1 MNQKTRSK
9 PLFINKVEDFPSF
22 RTTLNIFKVYL
33 LQNCAFSPS
42 NHHSLGSNTI
52 PTYIQFYGEID
63 TKRNK
68 IRTKRGQKKD
78 EKEEKMGKKRKL

>member
-1 MNQKTRSK
+1 M
-9 PLFINKVEDFPSF
+9 FICW
-22 RTTLNIFKVYL
+22 
-33 LQNCAFSPS
+33 QNCAFSPS

-78 EKEEKMGKKRKL
+78 EKEEKMGRKKGNYKGKKKKR